1 MLGPTG
7 SLAGIKDPVR
17 VHLALEPTQERRPG
31 RRRVSRS
38 VRKPG
43 MQVVGRHPGP

>member
-7 SLAGIKDPVR
+7 PLAGIQRPVR

-31 RRRVSRS
+31 RSSVSRS
-38 VRKPG
+38 IRKPG